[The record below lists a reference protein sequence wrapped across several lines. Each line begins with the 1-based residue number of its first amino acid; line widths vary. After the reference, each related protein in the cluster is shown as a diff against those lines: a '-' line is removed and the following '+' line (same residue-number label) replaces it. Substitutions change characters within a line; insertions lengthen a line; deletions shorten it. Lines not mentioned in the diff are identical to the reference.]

1 MRFIIRRLSRM
12 KIKVTYDA
20 NTRAVVSYSCVPV
33 AKIKNNPVQENQAY
47 IAGSMVPQRFYTDYL
62 KYSLTDDNKL
72 LWHGKFYED
81 NKK

>member
-1 MRFIIRRLSRM
+1 M

-20 NTRAVVSYSCVPV
+20 TTRAVVSYSCVPV

-47 IAGSMVPQRFYTDYL
+47 VDGSMVPVRFYKEFSNYSFTDA
-62 KYSLTDDNKL
+62 NKL

-81 NKK
+81 TKK